1 MYRGFDIL
9 ITFLGYVLSQIS
21 LHVRPYA
28 FHITIFDFYRYNR
41 YQISILHFRVLSFI
55 QLIQFKTNFHFYV
68 MDIEHQI
75 FFLIN
80 LKTTP
85 SRKQLLS
92 RVQSSGEMPHS
103 LSYCQYHHTHQKG
116 TGTRKYV
123 DTRGFQSPL
132 LKPTYQ
138 ANIYKMFQLI
148 AFLIASLRPLL
159 ILK

>member
-85 SRKQLLS
+85 SRKQLPS
-92 RVQSSGEMPHS
+92 RVQSSGVLYIVNTTTPFIV
-103 LSYCQYHHTHQKG
+103 HQKG
-116 TGTRKYV
+116 TRTRE
-123 DTRGFQSPL
+123 
-132 LKPTYQ
+132 PTYQ
-138 ANIYKMFQLI
+138 ANICKMFQLI
-148 AFLIASLRPLL
+148 ASLIASLRPLL